1 MEDAE
6 KVDPKLART
15 LILEELFDLE
25 LYKRLL
31 GISDG
36 NLRQMLE
43 ELIPIEAKHAAFW
56 QDFFGKKIERLDV
69 GRRLKLALIVGI
81 CRLFGT
87 TAIHLTL
94 EATEIYGLRK
104 YLSVWK
110 IYKGFPLEKAVREI
124 LTDEFQHEDRIVSE
138 QVERKINPEK
148 IRNIFLG
155 FNDGLVEILGAVS
168 GFFAAFGETASVL
181 IASSTVA
188 VAGSLSM
195 AAGVYASSSSEKE
208 VLTMERGKA
217 RFLGAASNADQDEG
231 RPLGLAFI
239 VGISYFI
246 GAIVPIVPVLFGAR
260 SIAVSLI
267 MAGGMI
273 ILVSLVLA
281 FLSGM
286 EIKRRILT
294 NLVII
299 ALAVGVTY
307 AIGVLAKN
315 IWGIAV

>member
-31 GISDG
+31 GISEG

-43 ELIPIEAKHAAFW
+43 ELIPIEAKHVAFW

-81 CRLFGT
+81 CRLLGT
-87 TAIHLTL
+87 TAIDLTL

-110 IYKGFPLEKAVREI
+110 IYKDLPLEMAVREI

-138 QVERKINPEK
+138 RVERKINPEK

-168 GFFAAFGETASVL
+168 GFFAAFGETSSVL

-195 AAGVYASSSSEKE
+195 AAGVFASSSSEKE

-217 RFLGAASNADQDEG
+217 RFLGAASDADQDEG
-231 RPLGLAFI
+231 GPLGLGLL

-246 GAIVPIVPVLFGAR
+246 GAMVPIVPVLFGAR
-260 SIAVSLI
+260 SIVVSLI

-299 ALAVGVTY
+299 TLAVGVTY

-315 IWGIAV
+315 LWGIAV